1 MKEKPIRQ
9 KHRGFALVVTLS
21 LMILLTVIAVGLLS
35 ISVVSLRS
43 SSQQSAAGVAR
54 SNAKL
59 ALMLAIGELQK
70 NAGPD
75 TRISAPGN
83 LVDTKIAPG
92 ITGIWKSWRPPVANP
107 NYEEAKA
114 GANFLGYLMS
124 NPTPSKTPDPKET
137 PDGKSESRL
146 LVGANSVG
154 TGKKESEISAPVV
167 KISKANPSSTSGGI
181 SWVTLDEGVK
191 GRIDLLPAEE
201 SSGQGDAVTQVGS
214 PARNGFESVEKLD
227 FLNGDD
233 AKLQTTLPK
242 LVSLA
247 ETDLENGAAG
257 ASSRYFNDFT
267 VASASVQADVANGGL
282 KTDLSVLFDGTYGS
296 AIPSGYD
303 TRYVYSD
310 TSTPYQGASTTS
322 DIQWG
327 LYANYMRLYRRTTGN
342 DNPKAGLKASLPPN
356 YGIRAINDVTLGKN
370 RYESNMGTVKQPILM
385 PTVVRVDTVF
395 SVIARDAHSPHND
408 NPEYPLMLHF
418 MYLPVITLH
427 NPFNVPLRVT
437 NLQVEFAD
445 LPVGFEFLVNG
456 QPTTTSG
463 LMPLNS
469 FYNGAASGTRKIF
482 SMTLSNSLN
491 SATEVLM
498 GPGETR
504 IFGTPFPADSTWT
517 QEIGSNGKK
526 FFDWKSNMTGGVMT
540 APGMITGPTDGVG
553 FDVDFLAPSN
563 PSPWVTARNE
573 NGIVNLK
580 ASDSIQVRFGP
591 KAPLTAENTFAV
603 TLRMG
608 ASGPSGI
615 PVAGRTQV
623 FYLNESRL
631 GTILEEGTSPRF
643 PEVRSFPEVY
653 PRAGGSPIT
662 AQTIYES
669 NGTKVKDYVRAKP
682 FAIFS
687 VGAKTTVESFTKSRP
702 VADTGAAFQM
712 ATCDFS
718 SSASAGSS
726 PLEFSLVPIKSGG
739 KAIESGG
746 IQDSKKTPVQGFF
759 FGGHGST
766 NGTNNATLYE
776 IPMAPLQSI
785 AQLRH
790 ANGGSISSVPYV
802 TYSIGES
809 RAHPAIPSSAAF
821 FNPDSS
827 RICLD
832 HSWLGNDQL
841 WDRYWF
847 STLATLQGVAYAGA
861 SSMTQ
866 EQLSNA
872 FFSGERNLPNSR
884 NTPYKGGGK
893 APDEMAADARSFDA
907 SSGTT
912 RSAAYILTKGGF
924 NVNSTSVVAW
934 KSVLSA
940 LSGTDVPLSAGALES
955 NPPGTPFLRQRQP
968 VNGLG
973 STVTPREKL
982 WNSYRSLDE
991 KEIEN
996 LAEEIVDEVRKRGPF
1011 LSMSEFVNRRLGPPG
1026 EMTNAG
1032 ALQAAIDRTEIN
1044 DIMASNARPVG
1055 SSEVAGYGWKNDE
1068 AVNRSTGAGAPGE
1081 VSQGDILSALGSFA
1095 TVRSDTFRIRAFGD
1109 SRDSSGAVVARAWC
1123 EATVQR
1129 VPEFVDHADLP
1140 QTAISAANP
1149 VNQTFGRQF
1158 KIVSFRW
1165 LHENEI

>member
-1 MKEKPIRQ
+1 MKQKPINR
-9 KHRGFALVVTLS
+9 KPRGFALIVTLS

-43 SSQQSAAGVAR
+43 SNHQSAAATAR
-54 SNAKL
+54 SNARL

-83 LVDTKIAPG
+83 LVDPAIAPG
-92 ITGIWKSWRPPVANP
+92 ITGIWKSWRPPAVDP
-107 NYEEAKA
+107 DYEQAKT

-124 NPTPSKTPDPKET
+124 NPDITAGPDPAKTPVPNAGSSK
-137 PDGKSESRL
+137 
-146 LVGANSVG
+146 LVGTNSVG
-154 TGKKESEISAPVV
+154 TGNARSEISAPVIR
-167 KISKANPSSTSGGI
+167 ISKANSSTASGGV

-191 GRIDLLPAEE
+191 GRIDLLPAAEP
-201 SSGQGDAVTQVGS
+201 SGQGDTVTQVGS
-214 PARNGFESVEKLD
+214 PARNGFESVDKLD
-227 FLNGDD
+227 FLNADD
-233 AKLQTTLPK
+233 TTLHATLPK

-247 ETDLENGAAG
+247 ETDLGDGSTG

-267 VASASVQADVANGGL
+267 VSSGSVQADVANGGL
-282 KTDLSVLFDGTYGS
+282 KTDLSVLFDGPYGS
-296 AIPSGYD
+296 SVPSGYD
-303 TRYVYSD
+303 SRYVYSD
-310 TSTPYQGASTTS
+310 TSTPYQGVSTTS

-327 LYANYMRLYRRTTGN
+327 LYANYTRLYRRTTGN
-342 DNPKAGLKASLPPN
+342 DNPKVGLKAALPAN
-356 YGIRAINDVTLGKN
+356 YGIRSINDATLGKN
-370 RYESNMGTVKQPILM
+370 RFESNMGTVKQPILM
-385 PTVVRVDTVF
+385 PTVVRIDSVF
-395 SVIARDAHSPHND
+395 SIIARDAHSPHND
-408 NPEYPLMLHF
+408 NPEYPMMLHF
-418 MYLPVITLH
+418 MYLPVVTLH

-463 LMPLNS
+463 LMPINS
-469 FYNGAASGTRKIF
+469 FFNGTLSGTRKTF
-482 SMTLSNSLN
+482 SMTLSNSLS
-491 SATEVLM
+491 SATEVVM
-498 GPGETR
+498 GAGETR
-504 IFGTPFPADSTWT
+504 IFGTPFPADSTWA
-517 QEIGSNGKK
+517 QEVGSNGRK
-526 FFDWKSNMTGGVMT
+526 FFDWQSNMTGGVLT
-540 APGMITGPTDGVG
+540 TPGMITGPTDGVG

-563 PSPWVTARNE
+563 PSAWVTARNE

-580 ASDSIQVRFGP
+580 NSDSIQVRFGP
-591 KAPLTAENTFAV
+591 KAPLTADSAFAV

-608 ASGPSGI
+608 TAGASGV

-623 FYLNESRL
+623 FYMNEARL
-631 GTILEEGTSPRF
+631 ETILEEGTSPRF

-653 PRAGGSPIT
+653 PRVGSSPIT

-687 VGAKTTVESFTKSRP
+687 IGAKTTVESFTKSRP

-718 SSASAGSS
+718 SSATAGAS

-739 KAIESGG
+739 LAIESGG
-746 IQDSKKTPVQGFF
+746 IQDSRKTPIQGFF

-809 RAHPAIPSSAAF
+809 RAHPAIPSSASF
-821 FNPDSS
+821 FKPDAS

-847 STLATLQGVAYAGA
+847 STLATLQGVAYGGS

-866 EQLSNA
+866 DQLA
-872 FFSGERNLPNSR
+872 KDFFAGKRSLPNTR
-884 NTPYKGGGK
+884 NTPYMGGGK
-893 APDEMAADARSFDA
+893 SADEMAADARNFDA
-907 SSGTT
+907 STGIT
-912 RSAAYILTKGGF
+912 RSSAYILTKGGF
-924 NVNSTSVVAW
+924 NVNSTSVAAW
-934 KSVLSA
+934 RSVLSA
-940 LSGTDVPLSAGALES
+940 LSTSDVPLAAGALDN

-968 VNGLG
+968 VSGRDG
-973 STVTPREKL
+973 SGTPREKL
-982 WNSYRSLDE
+982 WNSYRTLDE
-991 KEIEN
+991 REIDI
-996 LAEEIVDEVRKRGPF
+996 LAEEIVAEVRKRGPF
-1011 LSMSEFVNRRLGPPG
+1011 LSMSEFVNRRLGSAG
-1026 EMTNAG
+1026 ELTNAG
-1032 ALQAAIDRTEIN
+1032 AIQAAIDRTAIN
-1044 DIMASNARPVG
+1044 DSMTANARPVG
-1055 SSEVAGYGWKNDE
+1055 PSDVASYGWKNND
-1068 AVNRSTGAGAPGE
+1068 AVNRNTGAGSPGE
-1081 VSQGDILSALGSFA
+1081 VSQGDVLSSMGSFA
-1095 TVRSDTFRIRAFGD
+1095 TVRSDTFRIRASGD
-1109 SRDSSGAVVARAWC
+1109 ARDAAGVVIARAWC

-1129 VPEFVDHADLP
+1129 VPDFVDASDPPHTL
-1140 QTAISAANP
+1140 ISAANK
-1149 VNQTFGRQF
+1149 VNQAFGRQF
-1158 KIVSFRW
+1158 KIMAFRW